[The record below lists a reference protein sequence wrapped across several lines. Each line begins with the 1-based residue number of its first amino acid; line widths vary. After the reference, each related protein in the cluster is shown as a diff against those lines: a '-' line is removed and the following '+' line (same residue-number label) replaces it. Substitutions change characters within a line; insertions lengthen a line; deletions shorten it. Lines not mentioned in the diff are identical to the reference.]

1 LRIIS
6 FGICCRNNLRPL
18 KSENRKIK
26 IHHKTFF
33 LLIYNWRLSLLIIT
47 GQMLKKM
54 RIEAGLTQSQLAKM
68 VGVSQA
74 HIAKIESG
82 KVDPR
87 LSTVNK
93 ILQILSGG
101 RGKKCGEIMTRE
113 VITATPKEKIK
124 KVSEIMVK
132 YGISQLPV
140 VEGGRVIGMVTEE
153 GIVRNLSPN
162 IAEEPVEKIMEP
174 PLPTVSE
181 DTDISVIRPLLEVH
195 PGVLVTRKGELV
207 GIITRSDLLKVI

>member
-1 LRIIS
+1 
-6 FGICCRNNLRPL
+6 
-18 KSENRKIK
+18 
-26 IHHKTFF
+26 
-33 LLIYNWRLSLLIIT
+33 LIYNWRLSLLIIT

>member
-1 LRIIS
+1 M
-6 FGICCRNNLRPL
+6 
-18 KSENRKIK
+18 
-26 IHHKTFF
+26 
-33 LLIYNWRLSLLIIT
+33 IIT
-47 GQMLKKM
+47 GSMLKKM
-54 RIEAGLTQSQLAKM
+54 RLEAGLTQSQLAKM

-87 LSTVNK
+87 LSTVNR
-93 ILQILSGG
+93 ILQILTSKRG
-101 RGKKCGEIMTRE
+101 RKCGEIMTRK

-124 KVSEIMVK
+124 RASEIMVK

-140 VEGGRVIGMVTEE
+140 VDGNRVVGIVTEE

-162 IAEEPVEKIMEP
+162 IADEPVEKIMEP

-181 DTDISVIRPLLEVH
+181 DRDISAIRPLLELH
-195 PGVLVTRKGELV
+195 PGVLVTKRGELV